1 MYNIHM
7 VRMVRKS
14 LFLESRQI
22 EALNKLAT
30 TRTKFSE
37 LVRKAIDMFLEA
49 QSKKD

>member
-1 MYNIHM
+1 MYDMCM
-7 VRMVRKS
+7 VKMIRKS
-14 LFLESRQI
+14 LFLEVRQI

-37 LVRKAIDMFLEA
+37 LVRKAIDMLLEA